1 MSNKVTIKPN
11 TNRLKQLIK
20 DHGKT
25 WSIVKGPK
33 GMQCFNGQLGM
44 AIQSLDGKHERNIPM
59 TSVSTTTL

>member
-1 MSNKVTIKPN
+1 MSKQITIKPDS
-11 TNRLKQLIK
+11 NRLRQLIK

>member
-33 GMQCFNGQLGM
+33 GMQCFNGQLGC
-44 AIQSLDGKHERNIPM
+44 AIISLDGKHERNIPM